1 MHGDHRD
8 ACTRYGVKLLSGQ
21 SISQPTIRL
30 GSGARHMA
38 TCPSESA
45 GGRMD
50 RAMMMFAG
58 DHGHM
63 APFTWL
69 TRHTVIFQG
78 QTVARTLHMYV
89 VDCTYRQDT

>member
-1 MHGDHRD
+1 
-8 ACTRYGVKLLSGQ
+8 
-21 SISQPTIRL
+21 
-30 GSGARHMA
+30 
-38 TCPSESA
+38 
-45 GGRMD
+45 MD